1 MLVAAR
7 NGEHMGA
14 ASTAA
19 ASVRSHGGSADE
31 ATAKLAHDRVLLHA
45 RGSHGD
51 LTAHRSVTAWVHRR
65 QEAAPQR
72 RQIREV
78 ANRTTE
84 GGTPRLVLTPDV
96 VHGLARDRDPTA
108 RFAGD
113 LDHAPRVRLRS
124 AIVPIRRS
132 SGVISGHWPRPRVVT
147 WRRASSR
154 EPGAVSRRRSAPA
167 TGRSDRT
174 SAPAAATPPAAAANP
189 ATRRHSTTHTEAGAS
204 AACARSSSRRR

>member
-1 MLVAAR
+1 
-7 NGEHMGA
+7 MGA
-14 ASTAA
+14 ANTAA
-19 ASVRSHGGSADE
+19 ASVRARGGSADE

-108 RFAGD
+108 RFAGH
-113 LDHAPRVRLRS
+113 LDHASRVRMGC

-132 SGVISGHWPRPRVVT
+132 SGVISDTG
-147 WRRASSR
+147 
-154 EPGAVSRRRSAPA
+154 PGQEV
-167 TGRSDRT
+167 
-174 SAPAAATPPAAAANP
+174 
-189 ATRRHSTTHTEAGAS
+189 
-204 AACARSSSRRR
+204 